1 MSKRQSSVESIT
13 PGEGLSS
20 TFPHETLPSIY
31 LTMRSNAIHPALA
44 KCNGQDI
51 SRKKTKGKNRIMV
64 ILPAQIALKRGTEG
78 QFAMLEKADTDKPDL
93 VIETIEVSYCH
104 SFFLPPAE
112 FL

>member
-1 MSKRQSSVESIT
+1 M
-13 PGEGLSS
+13 
-20 TFPHETLPSIY
+20 
-31 LTMRSNAIHPALA
+31 MRSNTIHTALV

-93 VIETIEVSYCH
+93 VIETVEVSSYSLCI
-104 SFFLPPAE
+104 SPVVE